1 MPTAPPQLMKSERRL
16 QILAWPLMATLLM
29 YGPCITVST
38 ARAIPCAPKDET
50 MLKSYSILHGM
61 AFALLFSSSVAA
73 QETNLSTVVATVS
86 GTDITIGHMLDVK
99 RQLPEQY
106 QSLEDSVLFSGI
118 LDQLLQQELLASST
132 SEDPSWLTIAMENQ
146 RRNLL
151 SSLVINDLRA
161 NAVTDGILE
170 KTYARKYPAGSGEE
184 EYQASHILV
193 ETEQKAKDLLVLLGS
208 GTDFSSLAIEHSTGP
223 SGPRGGDLGWFG
235 KGQMVAPFETTVMSM
250 EVGDYSGVVKTQ
262 FGFHIIFL
270 NNRRETLPPIFED
283 VRGEIEVEVQ
293 NAAVETYLR
302 ELMKSTSVIMPTVE
316 LDPSILFKLD
326 LTSK

>member
-1 MPTAPPQLMKSERRL
+1 
-16 QILAWPLMATLLM
+16 MATLLM

-132 SEDPSWLTIAMENQ
+132 PEDPSWLTIAMENQ

-151 SSLVINDLRA
+151 SSLVINDVRA

-193 ETEQKAKDLLVLLGS
+193 ETEQKAKDLLVLLGK

-223 SGPRGGDLGWFG
+223 SGPRGGDLGWFS
-235 KGQMVAPFETTVMSM
+235 KGQMVAPFETTVISM
-250 EVGDYSGVVKTQ
+250 KVGDYSDVVKTQ
-262 FGFHIIFL
+262 FGFHIISL
-270 NNRRETLPPIFED
+270 NNRRETVPPIFED